1 MNAFQL
7 RTQSALTFSKF
18 RCFDLQFCSTI
29 DSKIMMNL
37 TYRGAIALNNLGC
50 SLLAKGCFRQA
61 RATLQDAVQLL
72 KAVSAEVERKH
83 CRSPD
88 VQALI
93 GQATQRLAFPY
104 KDSKTATDF
113 QIVSD
118 EACHSSAFSGVSKGH
133 TCFSQALLIYM
144 EGSDDRD
151 LELDSAI
158 ILHNYALTFLYHDSP
173 NKDKSLR
180 RLENAN
186 KILQLCQHI
195 LVRRHSGL
203 QEADFA
209 LHHRVISV
217 AYVTTYTH
225 FQATCLGQTEGHTQA
240 EKVYAKLL
248 ELHSTLQ
255 LLDGFDVQGTEAK
268 SAAAA

>member
-7 RTQSALTFSKF
+7 RTHIAHFFKFLIDLCFNNQSKT
-18 RCFDLQFCSTI
+18 
-29 DSKIMMNL
+29 MMNL
-37 TYRGAIALNNLGC
+37 SYRGAIALNNLGC
-50 SLLAKGCFRQA
+50 SLMTKGCFRQA

-72 KAVSAEVERKH
+72 KSVSAEVEKKH

-88 VQALI
+88 VQALL
-93 GQATQRLAFPY
+93 GRATQRLAVPC
-104 KDSKTATDF
+104 KDAKTATNF

-118 EACHSSAFSGVSKGH
+118 EACNSSAFSGVSKGH

-151 LELDSAI
+151 LELDSSI
-158 ILHNYALTFLYHDSP
+158 ILHNYALTFLYHDSQ
-173 NKDKSLR
+173 NKEKSQR

-225 FQATCLGQTEGHTQA
+225 FQATCLGQAGGHTQA

-255 LLDGFDVQGTEAK
+255 LLDGFDAQGTEAK